1 MSKKKDKEKVIYY
14 DDGSTISDMSGV
26 QGAKKKDKYY
36 RTNYQST
43 WKDKAKTFFNAMK
56 MMIIPCV
63 IALLVLSILF
73 MVFSLL
79 AK

>member
-1 MSKKKDKEKVIYY
+1 MSKKKKEKVVYY

-26 QGAKKKDKYY
+26 QGSKKPNKYPTS
-36 RTNYQST
+36 RYQST
-43 WKDKAKTFFNAMK
+43 WKDKTKTFFEAMK
-56 MMIIPCV
+56 MMIIPCI

-73 MVFSLL
+73 MIFSLL